1 MQVHMHRVVMPE
13 WMCAGETA
21 QAEDI
26 KNMAAKKLQRQGRS
40 DLSGW
45 YTEVLDRLSVEL
57 VREDDTPPRR
67 SCLRGS
73 ERHYLASLD
82 PWPPW
87 SMAVVRCRRSFARE
101 K

>member
-26 KNMAAKKLQRQGRS
+26 KNMAAKKTG
-40 DLSGW
+40 
-45 YTEVLDRLSVEL
+45 
-57 VREDDTPPRR
+57 TP
-67 SCLRGS
+67 GT
-73 ERHYLASLD
+73 
-82 PWPPW
+82 
-87 SMAVVRCRRSFARE
+87 